1 MYQKLTFVK
10 VVLLLTFLK
19 LVSAFSPAEIN

>member
-10 VVLLLTFLK
+10 VICLSIFLK